1 MQDALG
7 AGFPPE
13 GASSPALGER
23 RPWDAAVPHWSA
35 GPVESA
41 GCHTNLP
48 LVPGQPGR
56 EVPGRASAKGR
67 IRSRGQPEALPAG
80 EASIGLCRRAGWH
93 RRAPRHP
100 ASPRR
105 CSPQLCGRREGTA
118 RGASRDIP
126 LPLCSP
132 GRGPAAQLR
141 VPLPSRTGA
150 SPRKSSRC
158 PPAAGSG
165 AGGAALPLP
174 APQRRRC
181 PQARSGHSGSGL
193 PRASP
198 AARRSRGL
206 PGGREGVRLGPSPA
220 LGAGAMSHCQ
230 QRCKRQLGRVIRFF
244 YQFVTGTLSQDSV
257 EDEFELSTVCHRP
270 EGLEQLQEQT
280 KFTRKELQVLYRGFK
295 NECPSGI
302 VNEENFKQI
311 YSQFFPQGD
320 SSTYAT
326 FLFNAFDTDHDGSV
340 SFEDFVSGLSTI
352 LRGTIDDRLNWAF
365 NLYDLNKDGCITKE
379 EMLDIM
385 KSIYDMMGKYT
396 YPAMRE
402 EAPREHVENF
412 FQKMDRNKDGV
423 VTIEEFLESCQK
435 DENIMRSMQLFDSVI

>member
-1 MQDALG
+1 MRSKGRKESLSDSRDLDGSYDQLTGNPPVQTKKALKQRFLKLLPCCRPKSIPSLSESKCFFLPLCVFVPGGAAACSPPRPCLREGDASTSPLPWLSGSALPWRGPIQGLCTHLCLCLLTGWFSPSSSPWSSSHGMHSGKNRLG
-7 AGFPPE
+7 AG
-13 GASSPALGER
+13 S
-23 RPWDAAVPHWSA
+23 
-35 GPVESA
+35 
-41 GCHTNLP
+41 
-48 LVPGQPGR
+48 GQ
-56 EVPGRASAKGR
+56 
-67 IRSRGQPEALPAG
+67 
-80 EASIGLCRRAGWH
+80 
-93 RRAPRHP
+93 
-100 ASPRR
+100 
-105 CSPQLCGRREGTA
+105 
-118 RGASRDIP
+118 
-126 LPLCSP
+126 
-132 GRGPAAQLR
+132 RGP
-141 VPLPSRTGA
+141 PGTGLA
-150 SPRKSSRC
+150 
-158 PPAAGSG
+158 
-165 AGGAALPLP
+165 
-174 APQRRRC
+174 
-181 PQARSGHSGSGL
+181 
-193 PRASP
+193 
-198 AARRSRGL
+198 
-206 PGGREGVRLGPSPA
+206 
-220 LGAGAMSHCQ
+220 
-230 QRCKRQLGRVIRFF
+230 
-244 YQFVTGTLSQDSV
+244 DSV

>member
-1 MQDALG
+1 PTAR
-7 AGFPPE
+7 AYTCCPCNP
-13 GASSPALGER
+13 
-23 RPWDAAVPHWSA
+23 
-35 GPVESA
+35 
-41 GCHTNLP
+41 
-48 LVPGQPGR
+48 PGQT
-56 EVPGRASAKGR
+56 KK
-67 IRSRGQPEALPAG
+67 ALKQRFLKLLPCCRPK
-80 EASIGLCRRAGWH
+80 SI
-93 RRAPRHP
+93 
-100 ASPRR
+100 
-105 CSPQLCGRREGTA
+105 
-118 RGASRDIP
+118 
-126 LPLCSP
+126 
-132 GRGPAAQLR
+132 
-141 VPLPSRTGA
+141 PS
-150 SPRKSSRC
+150 
-158 PPAAGSG
+158 
-165 AGGAALPLP
+165 
-174 APQRRRC
+174 
-181 PQARSGHSGSGL
+181 
-193 PRASP
+193 
-198 AARRSRGL
+198 
-206 PGGREGVRLGPSPA
+206 
-220 LGAGAMSHCQ
+220 
-230 QRCKRQLGRVIRFF
+230 
-244 YQFVTGTLSQDSV
+244 LSENSV

-340 SFEDFVSGLSTI
+340 SFEDFVSGLSII

-435 DENIMRSMQLFDSVI
+435 VKPPAALLWGWAISLSFGDLCPAHRPPGKEGVRAGLQGARLGLCFGNCISAGIPVEMRRAVHPCRVWKGAGIPGAPVPWVRAA

>member
-1 MQDALG
+1 MGGCWDGFGGVGWGTVPSQYGERGAWGGPRAQLVSGVFTTTRCFWGGRQGQPDMQ
-7 AGFPPE
+7 
-13 GASSPALGER
+13 SVPALAPAL
-23 RPWDAAVPHWSA
+23 RPHSTAF
-35 GPVESA
+35 
-41 GCHTNLP
+41 
-48 LVPGQPGR
+48 R
-56 EVPGRASAKGR
+56 
-67 IRSRGQPEALPAG
+67 
-80 EASIGLCRRAGWH
+80 
-93 RRAPRHP
+93 
-100 ASPRR
+100 
-105 CSPQLCGRREGTA
+105 A
-118 RGASRDIP
+118 RGVEMTNS
-126 LPLCSP
+126 
-132 GRGPAAQLR
+132 R
-141 VPLPSRTGA
+141 VPV
-150 SPRKSSRC
+150 
-158 PPAAGSG
+158 
-165 AGGAALPLP
+165 
-174 APQRRRC
+174 
-181 PQARSGHSGSGL
+181 GSGL
-193 PRASP
+193 RAGPEVPWVHARALPSPGCPKGPRGC
-198 AARRSRGL
+198 RG
-206 PGGREGVRLGPSPA
+206 GEREGRGGSPLPSPA
-220 LGAGAMSHCQ
+220 LPSPASPGPLLPD
-230 QRCKRQLGRVIRFF
+230 QLGLHGGGMSVNGAPWDPQGLQTVGIILLLCSSLKLLHALGIIDLTGGGNPPGQTKKALKQRFLKLLPCCRPKSIPS
-244 YQFVTGTLSQDSV
+244 LSENSV

-340 SFEDFVSGLSTI
+340 SFEDFVSGLSII

-435 DENIMRSMQLFDSVI
+435 DENIMRSMQLFDNVI

>member
-1 MQDALG
+1 MSLRVPGTLQCHHKLLLGWESGAAEPPTHSHLCQFCTSLWVPVLWGACATLCSAGMPRVRADFSVFWAVPWAL
-7 AGFPPE
+7 
-13 GASSPALGER
+13 SSPAAGVPQGTSEGARAKGGRAKAGLSSPLFPCWVCCCQTSCLLGICVGVMLAAEA
-23 RPWDAAVPHWSA
+23 PWDLQGLQAV
-35 GPVESA
+35 GII
-41 GCHTNLP
+41 L
-48 LVPGQPGR
+48 L
-56 EVPGRASAKGR
+56 
-67 IRSRGQPEALPAG
+67 
-80 EASIGLCRRAGWH
+80 
-93 RRAPRHP
+93 
-100 ASPRR
+100 
-105 CSPQLCGRREGTA
+105 
-118 RGASRDIP
+118 
-126 LPLCSP
+126 LCSS
-132 GRGPAAQLR
+132 LK
-141 VPLPSRTGA
+141 L
-150 SPRKSSRC
+150 
-158 PPAAGSG
+158 
-165 AGGAALPLP
+165 L
-174 APQRRRC
+174 
-181 PQARSGHSGSGL
+181 H
-193 PRASP
+193 
-198 AARRSRGL
+198 
-206 PGGREGVRLGPSPA
+206 A
-220 LGAGAMSHCQ
+220 LGIIDF
-230 QRCKRQLGRVIRFF
+230 L
-244 YQFVTGTLSQDSV
+244 TDSV

-270 EGLEQLQEQT
+270 EGLDQLQEQT

-320 SSTYAT
+320 SSTYAS